1 MTTLAQD
8 GLPQDTDVL
17 RTLVHHNRAQVGDL
31 GRFPCA
37 GVYAVVAPQEQYGL
51 VIAWYSTE
59 LEKVSFESGA
69 VLKHPFVSALAERRA
84 ARPAQIVLLRS
95 ARRIGD

>member
-1 MTTLAQD
+1 MFFGHSFTTTGRKSAISAGSLAP
-8 GLPQDTDVL
+8 GCTPWLP
-17 RTLVHHNRAQVGDL
+17 
-31 GRFPCA
+31 
-37 GVYAVVAPQEQYGL
+37 PQEQYGL